1 MHHRR
6 ESERRKGGS
15 IARTPART
23 ILVADDDAVTIKTL
37 TAGLQAA
44 GFSVITAA
52 DAMQAMMVARKH
64 KPDAVVLDIIM
75 PGGTG
80 LGALERLK
88 ASSATQQIPVIAIS
102 ASLEPGLADQARTLG
117 AVEYL
122 CKPIDLN
129 SLTELLRRLLAPPAG
144 GP

>member
-1 MHHRR
+1 
-6 ESERRKGGS
+6 
-15 IARTPART
+15 
-23 ILVADDDAVTIKTL
+23 VTIKTL

-52 DAMQAMMVARKH
+52 DAMQAMMVARKQN
-64 KPDAVVLDIIM
+64 PDAVILDIIM

-102 ASLEPGLADQARTLG
+102 ASLEPGIGGQARALG

-122 CKPIDLN
+122 RKPIDLP
-129 SLTELLRRLLAPPAG
+129 SLTELLRRLLAPPAAEQG
-144 GP
+144 RPPA